1 MIKNMICTEES
12 KQDMKITVHFEIRNE
27 ELYGGINSIGY
38 SEAGYTIKDNINKID
53 LSEKSITKFL
63 DKEIEKMA
71 ELLSVQIDDV
81 SVISKEEYKKNLLIK
96 NNSSMANGKDK
107 K

>member
-12 KQDMKITVHFEIRNE
+12 KQDMKITVYFEIRNA

-53 LSEKSITKFL
+53 LSEKYIAKFL

>member
-1 MIKNMICTEES
+1 MIKNMIFTEES
-12 KQDMKITVHFEIRNE
+12 KQDMKITVYFEIRNA

-53 LSEKSITKFL
+53 LSEKSIAKFL

-81 SVISKEEYKKNLLIK
+81 SVISKEEYEEK
-96 NNSSMANGKDK
+96 STE
-107 K
+107 

>member
-12 KQDMKITVHFEIRNE
+12 KQDMKITVYFEIRNA

-53 LSEKSITKFL
+53 LSEKYIAKFL

-81 SVISKEEYKKNLLIK
+81 SVISKE
-96 NNSSMANGKDK
+96 
-107 K
+107 

>member
-12 KQDMKITVHFEIRNE
+12 KQDMKITVYFEIRNA

-38 SEAGYTIKDNINKID
+38 SEAGYTIKDNIDKID
-53 LSEKSITKFL
+53 LSEKFIAKFL

>member
-1 MIKNMICTEES
+1 MAKS
-12 KQDMKITVHFEIRNE
+12 EIIDLTLCYA

-53 LSEKSITKFL
+53 LSEKSIAKFL

-81 SVISKEEYKKNLLIK
+81 SVISKEEYEEK
-96 NNSSMANGKDK
+96 STD
-107 K
+107 

>member
-1 MIKNMICTEES
+1 
-12 KQDMKITVHFEIRNE
+12 MKITVYFEIRNA